1 MIGIFISDIFMQSE
15 QKVSI
20 VYGSDQKD
28 HFIYLRN
35 TTIKEVKIWAI
46 EIKMDY
52 LVCFWISIIK

>member
-1 MIGIFISDIFMQSE
+1 MIGIFISDIFIQSE

-35 TTIKEVKIWAI
+35 TTIKEVKI
-46 EIKMDY
+46 
-52 LVCFWISIIK
+52 